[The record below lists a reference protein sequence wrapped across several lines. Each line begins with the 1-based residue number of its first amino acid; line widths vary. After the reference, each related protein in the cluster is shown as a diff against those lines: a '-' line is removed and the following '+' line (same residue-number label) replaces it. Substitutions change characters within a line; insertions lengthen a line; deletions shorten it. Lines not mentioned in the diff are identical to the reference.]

1 MSDRIL
7 IVDDEPTGRQLL
19 EDLLM
24 PQGYDLAFACNGSEA
39 LAKAAEAPPA
49 SRDETGR

>member
-1 MSDRIL
+1 MQTKSTIL

-24 PQGYDLAFACNGSEA
+24 PQGYDLVFACNGAEA
-39 LAKAAEAPPA
+39 LPAVSPAAP
-49 SRDETGR
+49 DT